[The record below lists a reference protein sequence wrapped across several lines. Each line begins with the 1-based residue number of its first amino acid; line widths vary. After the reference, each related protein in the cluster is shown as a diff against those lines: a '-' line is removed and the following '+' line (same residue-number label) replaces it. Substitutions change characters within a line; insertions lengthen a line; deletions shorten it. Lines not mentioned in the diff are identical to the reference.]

1 MKIKLYEKF
10 IKDNNLIIGY
20 DSAKEFIDLID
31 EPNVDNELLSEE
43 YTEYAQ
49 GLSTKKAKI
58 NNYIKA
64 CKICPDNLVARILLF
79 DSAKNNKN
87 NMVDLSLIKDVSFKI
102 PYKTNKVFFSDYL
115 VDELNLKYKE
125 LIEKDIYHPEYDVD
139 MFLLGYEAKQ
149 YLWAIKKLY
158 VNFIE
163 QWDIDNASKVGERL
177 LALNPNDDFNI
188 LDSLPYLY
196 VYLNMYD
203 DAKVCAGNKSRD
215 NTQRYLVNAYI
226 DVLEENETKAIDSLI
241 ELNKLNPFLMKMIAT
256 SYNPKNLNSL
266 IHEDNDYSFASYLYV
281 NLMLSGDKMDLLKK
295 VIIKNYEVFE

>member
-79 DSAKNNKN
+79 DSAKNNRN
-87 NMVDLSLIKDVSFKI
+87 NMVDLSLIKDVNFKI
-102 PYKTNKVFFSDYL
+102 PYNKNNIFFSDYL
-115 VDELNLKYKE
+115 VDELNLRYKE
-125 LIEKDIYHPEYDVD
+125 LIEKDIYHPEIDND

-177 LALNPNDDFNI
+177 LALNPNDDFKI

-196 VYLNMYD
+196 IFLNMID
-203 DAKVCAGNKSRD
+203 DAKVLAGNKSMD
-215 NTQRYLVNAYI
+215 STERYLINAFL
-226 DVLEENETKAIDSLI
+226 DVLDNSEEKAIDELI
-241 ELNKLNPFLMKMIAT
+241 ELNKLNPFVIKMIAT
-256 SYNPKNLNSL
+256 SYNPKNIQALL
-266 IHEDNDYSFASYLYV
+266 HEDNDYSFASYLYV
-281 NLMLSGDKMDLLKK
+281 NLMLAGEKMDLLKK
-295 VIIKNYEVFE
+295 TIIKNYKEFE